1 MDIVK
6 YAASTFAR
14 FARDERGSTAIEYS
28 LVAMLIAI
36 VLIAALTTVG
46 SKLNTQYY
54 NAIAAHL

>member
-6 YAASTFAR
+6 KAASTLAR

-46 SKLNTQYY
+46 SKLNSQYY